1 MEKREN
7 LPATPTTT
15 NTHAHMA
22 ANIVAESGI
31 ITAAF
36 ILSTL
41 WKKINKQKNI
51 KNGERETENERKK
64 NAAQE
69 NWTSVAFAQNELDM
83 KNLNEWIGSPHSSG
97 YQMFRAETKNNPLEK
112 NCHIEIK
119 VNTRR
124 INISI
129 WNVYENPLVHF
140 ELNACGPNTEI
151 LSSVKQFEKGK
162 KQFNEG
168 RNY

>member
-69 NWTSVAFAQNELDM
+69 N
-83 KNLNEWIGSPHSSG
+83 
-97 YQMFRAETKNNPLEK
+97 
-112 NCHIEIK
+112 
-119 VNTRR
+119 
-124 INISI
+124 
-129 WNVYENPLVHF
+129 
-140 ELNACGPNTEI
+140 
-151 LSSVKQFEKGK
+151 
-162 KQFNEG
+162 
-168 RNY
+168 